1 MENGEMTIVTWPESQ
16 DLFGCA
22 NYREHSKL
30 INGKVGLKIYGSS
43 AYLVEKEWW
52 EGDINPVEDE
62 EDNGAELKICY
73 DAELLNFGFLSQDD
87 FDDDDDEEE
96 DDDFYD
102 DDLHD
107 YDD

>member
-1 MENGEMTIVTWPESQ
+1 MEKEKEMTIVTWPDSQ
-16 DLFGCA
+16 YLFGCA

-30 INGKVGLKIYGSS
+30 INGEIGVKIYGSS

-52 EGDINPVEDE
+52 EKDIEQNDDDEDL
-62 EDNGAELKICY
+62 DICY
-73 DAELLNFGFLSQDD
+73 DDELLRLGFLDEDD
-87 FDDDDDEEE
+87 FNNEE

-102 DDLHD
+102 GDLRD